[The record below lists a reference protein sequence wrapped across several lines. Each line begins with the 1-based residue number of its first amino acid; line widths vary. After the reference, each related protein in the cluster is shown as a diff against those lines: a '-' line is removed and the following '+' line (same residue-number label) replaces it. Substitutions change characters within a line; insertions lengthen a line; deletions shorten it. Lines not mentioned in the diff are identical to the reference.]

1 VVDVLS
7 FGEPLVG
14 FYPPLGTSVSEDV
27 PIVKTWG
34 GDTSNVALGV
44 ARLGR
49 QSKYLTRVGDDPFG
63 QGFIKLWQRNGVD
76 TSLVA
81 IDSERRTGLYFVS
94 FEGNKH
100 VLTYYRSGSA
110 ASAIDEF
117 DISEDVVRNCAIVHL
132 SGISIGM
139 SASAMAAGKRLVSV
153 ARGCGCKVSFDINY
167 RKNQWTSARHA
178 AESIMT
184 VVGSGVEVLEITD
197 DAMLALGWG
206 DDPNALWERFPGC
219 GVIIVKMGP
228 KGSVVMTP
236 TERILT
242 PACPV
247 EVKDTVGAG
256 DSFDSGFLVSL
267 LEGKTV
273 HEAARFATATAAL
286 TCTGTGPLEKMPTR
300 DEVELMLASWG
311 K

>member
-1 VVDVLS
+1 MVDVLS

-49 QSKYLTRVGDDPFG
+49 KSQYLTRVGDDPFG
-63 QGFIKLWQRNGVD
+63 QGFVKLWQRNGVD

-81 IDSERRTGLYFVS
+81 IDFERRTGLYFVS
-94 FEGNKH
+94 FEGSKH

-110 ASAIDEF
+110 ASAIDES
-117 DISEDVVRNCAIVHL
+117 DITEKMVRDCSIVHL

-139 SASAMAAGKRLVSV
+139 SASALAAGKRLVSL
-153 ARGCGCKVSFDINY
+153 AREYGRMISFDINY

-178 AESIMT
+178 AEAIMV
-184 VVGSGVEVLEITD
+184 VVGGGVDVLEITD
-197 DAMLALGWG
+197 DEMLALGWG
-206 DDPNALWERFPGC
+206 NNPNTLWERFPDC
-219 GVIIVKMGP
+219 GIIIVKMGP

-273 HEAARFATATAAL
+273 QEAANFATATAAL

-300 DEVELMLASWG
+300 DEVERMLVSWG
-311 K
+311 R